1 MAPKDTPTPI
11 DIKATSNASND
22 SKKKKPELPEDTL
35 SEEDRDLKER
45 LDTCVGIVVQPSTT
59 VGLQQSALDKIITE
73 LRTATASMTSVPKP
87 LKFLRPHY
95 PTLLQYYKEALLL
108 MMIEIKDDDVLSFR
122 AQYAD
127 VMAVLAMTM
136 GQHDG
141 TEFFLKFASQTN
153 HSN

>member
-11 DIKATSNASND
+11 DIKATSSSHD
-22 SKKKKPELPEDTL
+22 PKKKKPELPTEDTL

-59 VGLQQSALDKIITE
+59 VALDKIITE

-95 PTLLQYYKEALLL
+95 PALRQYYRDTLVPMEWNHAEEHKAE
-108 MMIEIKDDDVLSFR
+108 VLFR

-136 GQHDG
+136 GQHEG
-141 TEFFLKFASQTN
+141 TYGV
-153 HSN
+153 